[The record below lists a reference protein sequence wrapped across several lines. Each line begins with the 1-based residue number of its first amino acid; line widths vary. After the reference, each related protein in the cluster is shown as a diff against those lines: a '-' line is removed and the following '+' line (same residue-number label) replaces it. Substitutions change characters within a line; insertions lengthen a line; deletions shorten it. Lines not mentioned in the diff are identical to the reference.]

1 MKRLLEG
8 ARLLDPLHGI
18 DRVGSVLVEDGR
30 ILALD
35 PGTVEAEH
43 VDLSGRVLAPGF
55 VDLAANLR
63 DPGRDWLEGLQNGA
77 AAAAA
82 GGFTTVVLSPDVDP
96 VTDEPTRVAALV
108 ERAASAP
115 VELAVAGAV
124 TVGLGGRDLA
134 EVGLMAEAGAV
145 AYSDGAHA
153 LDDVLVLRH
162 ALLYLRPLGLPV
174 LLRAGEPTLEAAG
187 AMHDGEIATRIGLR
201 GIPAGAEE
209 LAIARIAALAHDAGC
224 SVHLTG
230 VTTARGVAMVRH
242 QQAIGAPV
250 TASTIALHTLLT
262 DAAVRDSIY
271 DSATRVVP
279 PLRTES
285 DRLSVVEALSDG
297 TLVAATSWHEP
308 LCRVEKELEFELC
321 EPGATGLETAL
332 SSLVEGTGDLATAIR
347 ALTGGATVL
356 GREHG
361 LVEGAPADLVVLQ
374 PDARWTVG
382 ELVTRGTNTPLR
394 GRELPVV
401 VEATLKAG
409 VVVHGAL

>member
-8 ARLLDPLHGI
+8 ARLLDPHRGI
-18 DRVGSVLVEDGR
+18 DRVGSLLVEDGV
-30 ILALD
+30 IAALD
-35 PGTVEAEH
+35 PGSCDSERI
-43 VDLSGRVLAPGF
+43 DLAGRVIAPGF

-63 DPGRDWLEGLQNGA
+63 DPGRDWLEGLANGA

-82 GGFTTVVLSPDVDP
+82 GGFTTVLLSPDVDP

-108 ERAASAP
+108 ERTEGLP

-124 TVGLGGRDLA
+124 TVGLGGEDLA

-153 LDDVLVLRH
+153 HADVLVLRH

-187 AMHDGEIATRIGLR
+187 AMHDGEVATRIGLR

-224 SVHLTG
+224 PVHITG
-230 VTTARGVAMVRH
+230 ITTARGVAMLRH
-242 QQAIGAPV
+242 QQSVGAPV
-250 TASTIALHTLLT
+250 TASTTALHTLLT
-262 DAAVRDSIY
+262 DAAVMDSVY
-271 DSATRVVP
+271 DPSTRVVP
-279 PLRTES
+279 PLRPEA
-285 DRLSVVEALSDG
+285 DRQAVIEALADG
-297 TLVAATSWHEP
+297 TLVAAASWHEP
-308 LCRVEKELEFELC
+308 LCRVEKELEFEIC
-321 EPGATGLETAL
+321 EPGASGLETAL
-332 SSLVEGTGDLATAIR
+332 SALVEGTGSLDTAVR
-347 ALTGGATVL
+347 ALTGGAAVL

-361 LVEGAPADLVVLQ
+361 LVVGAPADLVVLR
-374 PDARWTVG
+374 PDARWTVA
-382 ELVTRGTNTPLR
+382 ELVTRGTNSPLL

-401 VEATLKAG
+401 VQATVKG
-409 VVVHGAL
+409 GTTVHGTL